1 IYSARQLAYTVAK
14 VGKKHFKLPIQI
26 QRVENPRVEADRHPF
41 EAIYERL
48 PKHYG
53 FEPKVKIEE
62 EIHRMFELLLQPE
75 IKARIEEK
83 KHLILPQTW
92 WSGVKRRVDRLELID
107 LEKEI
112 EKDEQRYK
120 IHRR

>member
-1 IYSARQLAYTVAK
+1 MAK
-14 VGKKHFKLPIQI
+14 VGKKHFNLPIRI

-41 EAIYERL
+41 EAIYEKL
-48 PKHYG
+48 PKNYG
-53 FEPKVKIEE
+53 FEPKVNIEE
-62 EIHRMFELLLQPE
+62 EIYRMFELLLQPE

-92 WSGVKRRVDRLELID
+92 WSGIKRKVERLELVD

-112 EKDEQRYK
+112 EKDEQKYK